1 MSILE
6 DQQSRGSTPLTHLN
20 AAERLLMQAQLPGNC
35 AEVLYDMAWKANLH
49 PELYGY
55 AKTLAVIQNILQTVC
70 SKKWNLTGSKDSD
83 EALALAIRDVLG
95 SLKAEIANLTSD
107 EDHRERVFRMVGTN
121 PLYGYG
127 AKEHGLNYI
136 LWDDLPEGA
145 DETMQARWLA
155 LKAHLLHAHMRIMA
169 HDSTLE
175 SWLIGNQPRVK
186 FWQSLYDVC
195 GRFARHFLG
204 SEPEWLAALSLMPD
218 LVCPSDYI
226 LGIRNLRLLVKARN
240 PEDAGKTAS
249 LLLPIKAN
257 LLKVLTSI
265 AGFIEWG
272 RHPETH
278 TPKSSPRT
286 PGEADGDDEGN
297 EDGNEGENEGIT
309 APRQHLPTRWRM
321 RKSRRQKLL
330 NLDDNPDEEL
340 LSTGTAQ
347 AEAEAAAAR
356 LCGGSVEAANQ
367 LLPFSV
373 DEPTAIELSRLL
385 AYLDR
390 MIARPADPEEVLFA
404 AMISTIIWASA
415 SPKEAGSLMAYCQ
428 PGAEP
433 DADLAI
439 RFSLDEQGRP
449 CLPGVWRL
457 RALQPKYLTV
467 QPGIPGKVR
476 PRVSHFELPDFGGAS
491 RFLIKQLQAPATTA
505 DHPSAL
511 VALSKGEAVRVFPE
525 DAKKYRKLLRVQLLK
540 VDSSGRLTA
549 IRLSRIVFRRMVETS
564 GGDIA
569 SAAIATRNDHYL
581 ASVRRFY
588 ATPTVKHL
596 RRLHADA
603 SNCILA
609 ELATCGWTPPSLPTP
624 QLSQSEEAVGSRL
637 CATVP
642 AMRDAFD
649 WLRNTVER
657 QLPLSDSA
665 DLKREFAIK
674 HNAYTLWTVWAF
686 CLSVGMRGIRT
697 PYVHPRLIDPETRLV
712 TIADKDN
719 GTDYKRRLSIVLEA
733 VYCQMKFYD
742 RYLESLEYL
751 GLPKGTTKM
760 PCYFLKLR
768 GTQFV
773 PVIVRPAT
781 IKLLS
786 NEFFPFPPNFGR
798 RLIRTELS
806 EQGIAPEYL
815 DAWMGHWFR
824 GEEPFGPYSTFSYSD
839 YIACLQAS
847 DSMLSQLFT
856 EFCFEPFA
864 LEAR

>member
-1 MSILE
+1 MSIPE
-6 DQQSRGSTPLTHLN
+6 GPQSRSSTPPRHLS
-20 AAERLLMQAQLPGNC
+20 AAERLLTQEQLPGGR
-35 AEVLYDMAWKANLH
+35 AEALYEMAWKANLH
-49 PELYGY
+49 PELFGY
-55 AKTLAVIQNILQTVC
+55 ARTLAVIQHILQAVR
-70 SKKWNLTGSKDSD
+70 SKKWSLTGSKDSD
-83 EALALAIRDVLG
+83 EALALAINDGLG
-95 SLKAEIANLTSD
+95 NLETAIVNLAID
-107 EDHRERVFRMVGTN
+107 EDHRERVFRTVGPN
-121 PLYGYG
+121 PLYRYG
-127 AKEHGLNYI
+127 AKEYGLNYI
-136 LWDDLPEGA
+136 LWDDLPKGA
-145 DETMQARWLA
+145 DETTQAKWLA

-169 HDSTLE
+169 QESTPE
-175 SWLIGNQPRVK
+175 SWLTGDKSRETK
-186 FWQSLYDVC
+186 FWQSLYDAC

-204 SEPEWLAALSLMPD
+204 CEPEWRAALSLMPD
-218 LVCPSDYI
+218 FVCPSDYI
-226 LGIRNLRLLVKARN
+226 LGIRNLRLLVKAKN
-240 PEDAGKTAS
+240 PEDAGKMAS
-249 LLLPIKAN
+249 FLLPIKVD

-265 AGFIEWG
+265 DGFLQWG

-286 PGEADGDDEGN
+286 PGEADGDDEGD
-297 EDGNEGENEGIT
+297 EEGNEGGT
-309 APRQHLPTRWRM
+309 AKSQHLPTRWRI

-330 NLDDNPDEEL
+330 DLDDSPDEEL
-340 LSTGTAQ
+340 FSTGTVQ

-385 AYLDR
+385 AQLDR
-390 MIARPADPEEVLFA
+390 MIASPTKREEVLFA
-404 AMISTIIWASA
+404 AMILTTIWAGA
-415 SPKEAGSLMAYCQ
+415 SPKEAASLMAYCQ

-439 RFSLDEQGRP
+439 RFSLDEQGQP
-449 CLPGVWRL
+449 CLPGVWRI

-491 RFLIKQLQAPATTA
+491 RFLIKLLEARASTG

-511 VALSKGEAVRVFPE
+511 VALSNGEAVRVFPE

-564 GGDIA
+564 GGDVA
-569 SAAIATRNDHYL
+569 CAAIATRNDHYL

-588 ATPTVKHL
+588 ATPTVKYL

-603 SNCILA
+603 CNCILA

-624 QLSQSEEAVGSRL
+624 LLSQSEEAVGSRL

-649 WLRNTVER
+649 WIRNTVGR
-657 QLPLSDSA
+657 RLPLSDSA

-674 HNAYTLWTVWAF
+674 HNAYSLWTVWAF

-742 RYLESLEYL
+742 QYLESLEFL

-847 DSMLSQLFT
+847 DLMLSRLFNQ
-856 EFCFEPFA
+856 FGFEPFA